1 MTNNELPVGWV
12 RCSFGD
18 ISSLI
23 RGVSYQKSDLVEPSN
38 MSGVCLLRANN
49 IQNTR
54 IIYDD
59 LIFVKANKVNS
70 EQSLQHGDIF
80 ISMSS
85 GSKHLVGKSALFSEN
100 SKPTTFGAFCGVI
113 RPSSQINHR
122 FFSYYLQT
130 REYKQTI
137 SALSKGSNINN
148 LKREHI
154 LNLKISLPPLA
165 EQKRIVGKIEELFAE
180 VDKGINLLKQKQA
193 ELKKYRQ
200 SVLSAAFSGKLYK
213 TTEWQET
220 NLGAIVSSD
229 KHSIKRGP
237 FGSSLRKEF
246 FVQTGVRVF
255 EQYNPINGDPY
266 WARYFIT
273 PEKFEELSAF
283 KAGSGDL
290 LISCSGTLGKILE
303 LPNDVQEGIIN
314 QALLK
319 IRLNNELILNSFFI
333 HWFNSPRV
341 QRMILDNVRGAAI
354 QNIASVK
361 ELKQIAISLPTMS
374 EQEQI
379 VAEIE
384 QRFEKADILEKSI
397 ESALESAE
405 KLKQSIL
412 KKAFEGK
419 LVPQNPNDEP
429 ASVLLERIKSEQPPK
444 KGKRK

>member
-1 MTNNELPVGWV
+1 MQSNLPESWCIKSFKDSFSSVSPIFKMKQKEYLDTGLYPIIDQGESFIGGYTNSDAGIISDIPLIV
-12 RCSFGD
+12 FGD
-18 ISSLI
+18 H
-23 RGVSYQKSDLVEPSN
+23 
-38 MSGVCLLRANN
+38 
-49 IQNTR
+49 TR
-54 IIYDD
+54 RFKYIDFPFVAGADGLKIYKP
-59 LIFVKANKVNS
+59 IYT
-70 EQSLQHGDIF
+70 DI
-80 ISMSS
+80 
-85 GSKHLVGKSALFSEN
+85 K
-100 SKPTTFGAFCGVI
+100 
-113 RPSSQINHR
+113 
-122 FFSYYLQT
+122 FSYYQCLSLDFPNKGYA
-130 REYKQTI
+130 RHN
-137 SALSKGSNINN
+137 AFLSKCNFMI
-148 LKREHI
+148 
-154 LNLKISLPPLA
+154 PPLA

-180 VDKGINLLKQKQA
+180 VDKGIDLLKQKQA

-237 FGSSLRKEF
+237 FGSCLRKEF

-397 ESALESAE
+397 VNALESAE

-412 KKAFEGK
+412 KKAFEGT
-419 LVPQNPNDEP
+419 LVPQDPNDEP
-429 ASVLLERIKSEQPPK
+429 ASVLLNRIKSEQSPK
-444 KGKRK
+444 KGKKK

>member
-1 MTNNELPVGWV
+1 MTNTELPVGWIRCTLNNLGLLFGGYAFQSKNYTPSGARVV
-12 RCSFGD
+12 RITNVQKGYFDDDSPKFHKQDDSLQDFALKDGD
-18 ISSLI
+18 ILISLTGNVGRVCKI
-23 RGVSYQKSDLVEPSN
+23 TQEYLPAYLNQRVEAYRI
-38 MSGVCLLRANN
+38 LNN
-49 IQNTR
+49 TCSLY
-54 IIYDD
+54 IY
-59 LIFVKANKVNS
+59 
-70 EQSLQHGDIF
+70 
-80 ISMSS
+80 
-85 GSKHLVGKSALFSEN
+85 
-100 SKPTTFGAFCGVI
+100 
-113 RPSSQINHR
+113 
-122 FFSYYLQT
+122 YYLQQQHFE
-130 REYKQTI
+130 RDCIQN
-137 SALSKGSNINN
+137 SKGVAQKNMSPSFLKTYSIN
-148 LKREHI
+148 
-154 LNLKISLPPLA
+154 LPPLA

-180 VDKGINLLKQKQA
+180 VDKGIDLLKQKQA

-384 QRFEKADILEKSI
+384 QRFEKADVLEKSI
-397 ESALESAE
+397 TDALESAE

-419 LVPQNPNDEP
+419 LVPQDPTDEP
-429 ASVLLERIKSEQPPK
+429 ASALLERIKSEQTSK
-444 KGKRK
+444 KGKKK